1 MMLKLT
7 NSVAVDSRGFS
18 RYMHRASRLLMAS
31 QSCDVSIRY
40 RINNIRKFSLQVVS
54 NQLYCIMTMHMNL
67 STLLLLILLQDS
79 IKGLTMPSLS
89 PTMTHGTISI
99 WKSKPGDELKA
110 GDILCEI
117 ETDKA
122 SVGFEMQDNCVLAKI
137 LVDAQGSEIACGIPI
152 ALTVDDMDDY
162 AIFTTLDPS
171 SYQHLIGSSVAAV
184 PSSQVATSKVSSDP
198 IELST
203 PTPPVAAVAPTSKA
217 PQQFSP
223 AARHMVESKA
233 LDTTGLQ
240 GSAKRGLISKSDVVL
255 GIKSGQVKEDDVKK
269 KILSQALTKPVS
281 TIAVT
286 APVLISPPAPI
297 ITASTATLLE
307 ISQKPA
313 NDRYVDIPNS
323 NMRKVIAKRLT
334 ESKSTVPH
342 FYTSIECEV
351 DELMKLRKRLH
362 SDFDV
367 NVSVNDLVIKSAALA
382 LRDVPR
388 VNSKWSKQLNAID
401 SSMSHRVDISVAVAT
416 PNGLITPIVTD
427 ADKRGLADINSTV
440 KDLATRA
447 RDGKLKP
454 DEYQGGS
461 FSISNLGLSAIC
473 STSPQY
479 SNYHPS
485 LHPLYS

>member
-1 MMLKLT
+1 
-7 NSVAVDSRGFS
+7 
-18 RYMHRASRLLMAS
+18 
-31 QSCDVSIRY
+31 
-40 RINNIRKFSLQVVS
+40 
-54 NQLYCIMTMHMNL
+54 
-67 STLLLLILLQDS
+67 
-79 IKGLTMPSLS
+79 
-89 PTMTHGTISI
+89 MTHGTISI
-99 WKSKPGDELKA
+99 WKSKSGDELKA

-122 SVGFEMQDNCVLAKI
+122 SVGFEMQDNSVLAKI
-137 LVDAQGSEIACGIPI
+137 LVDALGPEIACGIPI
-152 ALTVDDMDDY
+152 ALTVDDMEDY
-162 AIFTTLDPS
+162 AAFSKLDPS
-171 SYQHLIGSSVAAV
+171 IYQHLIGSSINATPHDPVAA
-184 PSSQVATSKVSSDP
+184 PKVSSDS
-198 IELST
+198 IGLSA
-203 PTPPVAAVAPTSKA
+203 PVAVATTSKT
-217 PQQFSP
+217 PQLFSP
-223 AARHMVESKA
+223 AARHMVESKS

-240 GSAKRGLISKSDVVL
+240 GSAKRGLISKSDVIL
-255 GIKSGQVKEDDVKK
+255 GIKSGQVKEDDTRKK
-269 KILSQALTKPVS
+269 VLSQALTVSAVPV
-281 TIAVT
+281 V
-286 APVLISPPAPI
+286 
-297 ITASTATLLE
+297 ASTPVATSTFPAITVNKATPLE
-307 ISQKPA
+307 VSQKPV

-351 DELMKLRKRLH
+351 DELMKLRKRLQ

-461 FSISNLGLSAIC
+461 FSISNLGDSTASYTVC
-473 STSPQY
+473 STFAIA
-479 SNYHPS
+479 
-485 LHPLYS
+485 

>member
-1 MMLKLT
+1 
-7 NSVAVDSRGFS
+7 
-18 RYMHRASRLLMAS
+18 
-31 QSCDVSIRY
+31 
-40 RINNIRKFSLQVVS
+40 
-54 NQLYCIMTMHMNL
+54 
-67 STLLLLILLQDS
+67 
-79 IKGLTMPSLS
+79 
-89 PTMTHGTISI
+89 
-99 WKSKPGDELKA
+99 
-110 GDILCEI
+110 
-117 ETDKA
+117 
-122 SVGFEMQDNCVLAKI
+122 
-137 LVDAQGSEIACGIPI
+137 
-152 ALTVDDMDDY
+152 
-162 AIFTTLDPS
+162 
-171 SYQHLIGSSVAAV
+171 
-184 PSSQVATSKVSSDP
+184 
-198 IELST
+198 
-203 PTPPVAAVAPTSKA
+203 
-217 PQQFSP
+217 
-223 AARHMVESKA
+223 MVESKA

-269 KILSQALTKPVS
+269 KMLSQALTKPVS

-286 APVLISPPAPI
+286 APVIISPQAPI
-297 ITASTATLLE
+297 NAFPATTVNAATLLE
-307 ISQKPA
+307 ISQKPVS
-313 NDRYVDIPNS
+313 DRYVDIPNS

-351 DELMKLRKRLH
+351 DDLMKLRKRLQ

-461 FSISNLGLSAIC
+461 FSISNLGMFGISSFSAVINPPQACILAVGAGIKKVLPPKLPTEGVSGDSKPKPRVVTTVTVQLSADRRVVDEAVA
-473 STSPQY
+473 SQFLQVFQGY
-479 SNYHPS
+479 LSNPVTM
-485 LHPLYS
+485 LL

>member
-18 RYMHRASRLLMAS
+18 RYMHHASRLLMAS

-40 RINNIRKFSLQVVS
+40 RINNIRNFSLQVVS
-54 NQLYCIMTMHMNL
+54 NQLYCICIMTMHMNL
-67 STLLLLILLQDS
+67 SILLLLILLQDS

-162 AIFTTLDPS
+162 AIFKTLDPS
-171 SYQHLIGSSVAAV
+171 SYQHLIGSPVAAV
-184 PSSQVATSKVSSDP
+184 PSSPVATTKVSSDP

-203 PTPPVAAVAPTSKA
+203 PTPPVAAIAPTSKA
-217 PQQFSP
+217 SQQFSP

-286 APVLISPPAPI
+286 APVIISPPAPI
-297 ITASTATLLE
+297 HAFPATTVNAATLLE

-351 DELMKLRKRLH
+351 DDLMKLRKRLQ

-388 VNSKWSKQLNAID
+388 VNSKWSKQLDAID

-461 FSISNLGLSAIC
+461 FSISNLGLS
-473 STSPQY
+473 SY
-479 SNYHPS
+479 M
-485 LHPLYS
+485 LYLPPIQ